1 MYPKVTIKAERD
13 AAVRGGHPWVFS
25 GAVERAEPGI
35 EDGHLV
41 SVVGAGGHFLGHGYF
56 NGQSAI
62 RVRILSREPDRA
74 IDAAFWRDRVERAMA
89 LRRGWFDDARCNAY
103 RLINGEGDGL
113 PGLVADRFGDCLV
126 VQFHTLGMETQREAV
141 LGALRPALRPAAIVE
156 RSDLEVR
163 RKEGLTPTPPRLLE
177 GTLPAGGAEIVENG
191 LRYRVDPLAGQ
202 KTGFF
207 LDQRENRAA
216 AGRLAKGRRV
226 LNAFAYTGGFT
237 LAALQGG
244 AAEVVSVESS
254 APALE
259 ALQANLALNNLG
271 GAGHESVCADVG
283 DYLEQAVQTDRRFD
297 LAILDPPAF
306 VKQRGGLEAGLK
318 AYRRLNRSALRL
330 LAPGGILVTASCS
343 NHVSVEEWEGLVFM
357 AARTEGRSM
366 QVLRESFHPLDHPVL
381 LQCPEGRYLKCLF
394 VRALD

>member
-1 MYPKVTIKAERD
+1 MYPKVTLKSERD
-13 AAVRGGHPWVFS
+13 SAVRGGHPWVFS
-25 GAVERAEPGI
+25 GAVERADSGI
-35 EDGHLV
+35 GDGDLV

-56 NGQSAI
+56 NGRSAI
-62 RVRILSREPDRA
+62 RVRILSREPERE
-74 IDAAFWRDRVERAMA
+74 IDGGFWRERVERAVA
-89 LRRGWFDDARCNAY
+89 LRRGWFDDTRCNAY

-113 PGLVADRFGDCLV
+113 PGLVADRFGACVV
-126 VQFHTLGMETQREAV
+126 VQFHTLGMETRRDAV
-141 LGALRPALRPAAIVE
+141 LGALRDALMPGAIVE

-177 GTLPAGGAEIVENG
+177 GELPSGGVEIVENE

-216 AGRLAKGRRV
+216 VGRLAAGRRV

-237 LAALQGG
+237 LAALRGG
-244 AAEVVSVESS
+244 ATEAISVESS
-254 APALE
+254 APALA
-259 ALQANLALNNLG
+259 ALQVNLALNGLD
-271 GAGHESVCADVG
+271 AGSHQSVGADVG
-283 DYLEQAVQTDRRFD
+283 DYLEQAVQSSRRFD
-297 LAILDPPAF
+297 LVILDPPAF
-306 VKQRGGLEAGLK
+306 VKQRAGLESGLK
-318 AYRRLNRSALRL
+318 AYRRLNRQALHL
-330 LAPGGILVTASCS
+330 LSPGGILVTACCS
-343 NHVSVEEWEGLVFM
+343 SHVSVEDWEGVVFM

-381 LQCPEGRYLKCLF
+381 LQCPEGRYLKCLI